1 MASKPPNDRDR
12 SPRDRQR
19 PDSSEPTGSE
29 PTFGSFIS
37 DSVRRSSARFR
48 GDEEPEQPSRRR
60 ASSGREPREF
70 SARERRESREFSRRG
85 RREQSGDEPR
95 ETDRFG
101 VPRRSRPEEE
111 PAEGAA
117 AAPPDRPAW
126 MQEAIDRAGSPER
139 AMAYAGGALLGLI
152 LLIWLLASV
161 LGGDGGGGGEPT
173 ATEDMQVL
181 PIGQQATP
189 PSGPGRAIVTPT
201 PPGEPTPTPR
211 GSDNILSGGPVGSP
225 DAESHP
231 PTASCQQSCLARV
244 QRTPVAPQ
252 VLAAGRTRPS
262 FSSQDWYWVVADPKG
277 IETISSYLDTEVVR
291 ESPETLDLYM
301 IVLPTPDADD
311 SAAGQIGTVV
321 DAIGTYR
328 LVAAGSVPAKANPAL
343 DAGLVVEKVAPAPP
357 SSVAHHND
365 RARLTE
371 GDVGALRDDVDP
383 NLITGHMTELQGM
396 GSTDGSGVGTR
407 FYPTASNQMAAEYL
421 YRELESYGLTVWYEY
436 FVSWDGYLLTNVIGE
451 IPGRDQSRYYGV
463 MAHFDTISD
472 APTRA
477 APGADD
483 NASGV
488 AASLEIA
495 RILSGWS
502 LKYPLQII
510 FVNYEEQGI
519 IGSQEWA
526 RGAVARGEPWEGVFN
541 IDSVGSDRNGRRI
554 VLNSEGSSTWMGDL
568 IVRVNDAYGIGETI
582 KNAHDPDI
590 MADDNRL
597 RDQGIEAV
605 MIAREL
611 YGQSP
616 YHHTTNDL
624 MENVS
629 VPRVQETTVLILLT
643 VGSLMF

>member
-1 MASKPPNDRDR
+1 MASKPPNDR
-12 SPRDRQR
+12 PRDRR
-19 PDSSEPTGSE
+19 TPESSDATGSE

-37 DSVRRSSARFR
+37 DSVRRSTARFR
-48 GDEEPEQPSRRR
+48 GEEESGRPARRR
-60 ASSGREPREF
+60 EPSGRETREF
-70 SARERRESREFSRRG
+70 TARERRESREFSRRE
-85 RREQSGDEPR
+85 RRAEETGEPR
-95 ETDRFG
+95 EPDRFG

-111 PAEGAA
+111 PE
-117 AAPPDRPAW
+117 APAVAPAGRRDW

-139 AMAYAGGALLGLI
+139 ALAYAGGALVGLI

-161 LGGDGGGGGEPT
+161 LGGGGGGGEPT
-173 ATEDMQVL
+173 AAEDLQVL

-211 GSDNILSGGPVGSP
+211 GSDNILSGGPVASP

-231 PTASCQQSCLARV
+231 PTAFCQQSCLARV
-244 QRTPVAPQ
+244 ERTPVAPQ

-262 FSSQDWYWVVADPKG
+262 FSGEDWYWVVADPKG

-291 ESPETLDLYM
+291 ESSETLDLYM
-301 IVLPTPDADD
+301 VVLPTPDTDD

-328 LVAAGSVPAKANPAL
+328 LIAAGSVPVKANPVL

-357 SSVAHHND
+357 AVVEHHTD
-365 RARLTE
+365 RKRLAE
-371 GDVGALRDDVDP
+371 GDVGGLRDGVDP
-383 NLITGHMTELQGM
+383 NRITQHMTELVGM
-396 GSTDGSGVGTR
+396 GATDGSGIGTR
-407 FYPTASNQMAAEYL
+407 FYPTASNQRAAEYL

-451 IPGRDQSRYYGV
+451 VPGRDQSRYYGV

-472 APTRA
+472 APTTA

-495 RILSGWS
+495 RVLSGWS

-526 RGAVARGEPWEGVFN
+526 KGAVARGEPWEGVFN

-568 IVRVNDAYGIGETI
+568 IVRVNDAYGLGENI

-597 RDQGIEAV
+597 RDQGIESV

-611 YGQSP
+611 FGQSP
-616 YHHTTNDL
+616 YHHTTNDV
-624 MENVS
+624 MANVS
-629 VPRVQETTVLILLT
+629 VPRVQETAVLILLT

>member
-12 SPRDRQR
+12 SPRDRR
-19 PDSSEPTGSE
+19 SPDSSEPTGGE
-29 PTFGSFIS
+29 PSIGSFIS

-48 GDEEPEQPSRRR
+48 GEEESERPSRRR
-60 ASSGREPREF
+60 ESRDRTPREF
-70 SARERRESREFSRRG
+70 SARERRESREFG
-85 RREQSGDEPR
+85 RRDRDER
-95 ETDRFG
+95 EPAERDRFG
-101 VPRRSRPEEE
+101 VPRRPGPDDDEET
-111 PAEGAA
+111 
-117 AAPPDRPAW
+117 APPPADQPAW
-126 MQEAIDRAGSPER
+126 LQEAIDRAGGPER
-139 AMAYAGGALLGLI
+139 ALAYAGGAVIGLI
-152 LLIWLLASV
+152 LLIWLLSSV
-161 LGGDGGGGGEPT
+161 IGGGDGGDGDPT
-173 ATEDMQVL
+173 ATEDLQVL

-201 PPGEPTPTPR
+201 PPGDPTPTPR
-211 GSDNILSGGPVGSP
+211 GSDNILSGGPVPSP

-231 PTASCQQSCLARV
+231 PTAFCQQSCLARV
-244 QRTPVAPQ
+244 QRTPEASQ

-262 FSSQDWYWVVADPKG
+262 YSSQDWYWVVADPNG

-301 IVLPTPDADD
+301 VVLPTPETDD
-311 SAAGQIGTVV
+311 SAAGQFGTVV
-321 DAIGTYR
+321 DAIGSYR
-328 LVAAGSVPAKANPAL
+328 LVAAGSVPAQAKPVL
-343 DAGLVVEKVAPAPP
+343 DAGLVVEKIAPP
-357 SSVAHHND
+357 PPVTVAFHTD
-365 RARLTE
+365 RTRLAE
-371 GDVGALRDDVDP
+371 GDVGGLRADVDS
-383 NLITGHMTELQGM
+383 NLITQHMNELQAM
-396 GSTDGSGVGTR
+396 GATDGSGLGTR
-407 FYPTASNQMAAEYL
+407 FYPTASNQRAAEYL

-451 IPGRDQSRYYGV
+451 VPGRDQSRLYGV

-472 APTRA
+472 APTTV

-568 IVRVNDAYGIGETI
+568 IVRVNDAYGLGENI
-582 KNAHDPDI
+582 NNAHDPDI

-597 RDQGIEAV
+597 RDEGIEAV
-605 MIAREL
+605 MVAREL

-616 YHHTTNDL
+616 YHHTTNDV
-624 MENVS
+624 MDNVS
-629 VPRVQETTVLILLT
+629 VPRVQDTTVLILLS
-643 VGSLMF
+643 VGSLMT